1 MRAGDF
7 IVAINDVDVKWLPHR
22 DVIEMIKS
30 SNGAL
35 SITLV
40 TPRSKNNSGYRDD
53 STCTESISSGTLKD
67 FSSYHADHAEAISST
82 NTSKKSLVLQDQGW
96 KNSKILSVL
105 KSESLSRTFQTLSKK
120 MSEREEI
127 VNTDSVV
134 IMERN
139 WWEWK
144 TEWLFLKF

>member
-7 IVAINDVDVKWLPHR
+7 IIAINDVDVKWLPHR

-30 SNGAL
+30 STGAL

-40 TPRSKNNSGYRDD
+40 SPKNMNNSGSQAD
-53 STCTESISSGTLKD
+53 STCTESVTSSDTLKD
-67 FSSYHADHAEAISST
+67 LSGYHADAISST
-82 NTSKKSLVLQDQGW
+82 NASKKSLVLQDRRW
-96 KNSKILSVL
+96 TNSKILSVL

-120 MSEREEI
+120 MSGREEI

-134 IMERN
+134 IIERN
-139 WWEWK
+139 
-144 TEWLFLKF
+144 